1 MFSQEGYVGVIA
13 GNSSA
18 GVYLSRGEEGRG
30 SARHGNAQLIA
41 CVCVL
46 GVEVGRV
53 WGSLT

>member
-18 GVYLSRGEEGRG
+18 GVYLRGEEGRG
-30 SARHGNAQLIA
+30 SARHGNARLIA

-46 GVEVGRV
+46 GVEVRRV
-53 WGSLT
+53 LGSLT